1 METVQNE
8 NTSNTGF
15 KSNNTNFDENPIL
28 TIVKDMIKW
37 IIPITAIGQDS
48 ETGYQIICDNYYEYI
63 NQLNNVN
70 KNLNWTESAVKKII
84 LSELNGGINNCPMWV
99 TNGKYMAHFNNL
111 RRTLNDMKTEL
122 EKTIIAEME
131 ANDS

>member
-1 METVQNE
+1 METFQDK
-8 NTSNTGF
+8 NTSNNEIF
-15 KSNNTNFDENPIL
+15 NENPIL

-84 LSELNGGINNCPMWV
+84 LSELNGGINNCPKWV

-122 EKTIIAEME
+122 ERTIIAEME

>member
-37 IIPITAIGQDS
+37 IIPITAIGQD
-48 ETGYQIICDNYYEYI
+48 TDTAYQIICDNYYEYI

-84 LSELNGGINNCPMWV
+84 ISELNGGINNCPMWV
-99 TNGKYMAHFNNL
+99 TKGKYMTHFNKL
-111 RRTLNDMKTEL
+111 KCTLNDMKTEL
-122 EKTIIAEME
+122 ETIIIAEME